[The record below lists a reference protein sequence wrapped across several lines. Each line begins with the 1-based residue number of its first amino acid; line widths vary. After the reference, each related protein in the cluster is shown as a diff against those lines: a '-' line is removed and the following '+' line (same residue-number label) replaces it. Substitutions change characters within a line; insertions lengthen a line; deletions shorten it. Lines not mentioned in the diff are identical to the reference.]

1 MERAGALGK
10 AVVQA
15 AVEKEREER
24 ERIDDSL
31 NAARN
36 IASSAY
42 GSASA
47 SFRGI
52 GKDKGDEALP
62 RVNSDEGQP
71 PAVIFGDGNGDC
83 FTDLLKSD
91 PLTRDRN

>member
-1 MERAGALGK
+1 MGRASTLGK
-10 AVVQA
+10 AIVQA
-15 AVEKEREER
+15 AVEKEQEER
-24 ERIDDSL
+24 ERIDDSI

-36 IASSAY
+36 IAYSAY

-47 SFRGI
+47 SLRGI

-71 PAVIFGDGNGDC
+71 PEVIFNDGIGIC
-83 FTDLLKSD
+83 SDL
-91 PLTRDRN
+91 